1 MVDHVRLVDAKHM
14 LELLL
19 AEQLVGRL
27 ESGRVELDVERLTV
41 PRHQTQRYHQK

>member
-19 AEQLVGRL
+19 AEQLVGGL
-27 ESGRVELDVERLTV
+27 ESGRVELDVERLPV
-41 PRHQTQRYHQK
+41 PRYRAQWYHQK